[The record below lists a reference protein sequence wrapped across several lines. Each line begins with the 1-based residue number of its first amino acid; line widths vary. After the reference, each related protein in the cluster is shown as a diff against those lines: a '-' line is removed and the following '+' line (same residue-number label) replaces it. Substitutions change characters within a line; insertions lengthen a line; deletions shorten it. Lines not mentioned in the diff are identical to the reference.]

1 MNAFGVALPLQRDS
15 ADGFAM
21 IKTIKKLV
29 KQNLKMLLLTNPGER
44 VMAPNFGVGI
54 KQFLFHNFGT
64 NTQVQIEDKIKEQVK
79 IYMPAVR
86 ISEINFGLTDPDHNT
101 LGFSIVYSIP
111 DINIKD
117 FLEFTI

>member
-15 ADGFAM
+15 ADGFVM
-21 IKTIKKLV
+21 IKTIKTLI

-44 VMAPNFGVGI
+44 VMAPSFGVGI
-54 KQFLFHNFGT
+54 KQYLFQNFGHST
-64 NTQVQIEDKIKEQVK
+64 PADIENKIREQVK
-79 IYMPAVR
+79 IYMPAINIQE
-86 ISEINFGLTDPDHNT
+86 ISFGRTDPDSNT